1 MTRVLV
7 AAASTV
13 TRAGLEA
20 ILAREASFT
29 VVGGGDIT
37 SLAEEVNEY
46 EPDVVL
52 VEVIDGGDDGALS
65 ALRLLSSEADDGA
78 RPAPALV
85 VLTDTHEPN
94 DVADALRA
102 GVRSLLPRT
111 AGAAEITA
119 AVSAAAAGL
128 VSVAHEWLDALHGGA
143 NVTRGGH
150 DGLSQTPLQS
160 SLTPR
165 ELEVLRMIA
174 EGLGNK
180 QIAARLSI
188 SEHTVKFH
196 VGSVFA
202 KMRVS
207 TRAEAVMLGAR
218 RGLIV
223 L

>member
-20 ILAREASFT
+20 ILAREAAFT
-29 VVGGGDIT
+29 VVGGGELT

-65 ALRLLSSEADDGA
+65 ALRLLSSDADDGA

-150 DGLSQTPLQS
+150 DGLSQTRPQS

-165 ELEVLRMIA
+165 EL

-180 QIAARLSI
+180 QIAARLAI

-218 RGLIV
+218 SGLIV